1 MTKIDTLRK
10 INKNIVHDDGTIDS
24 FERQLIDFMFGE
36 YDYNYPFV
44 ISATRIDTDEAV
56 QQTVR
61 YINDKDV
68 LSKAYWRMMPEI
80 NEKLE
85 NVKKQIKGIMIH

>member
-1 MTKIDTLRK
+1 MWKIR
-10 INKNIVHDDGTIDS
+10 H
-24 FERQLIDFMFGE
+24 
-36 YDYNYPFV
+36 PFV

-68 LSKAYWRMMPEI
+68 LSKAYGRMMPEI

-85 NVKKQIKGIMIH
+85 NVKKQIKGIMMH